1 MNFRSITTALALCT
15 VLFSCAKKEE
25 LVVVAPPTDDK
36 GPYIPAGDLIRIH
49 FGTSTQMGCMYSF
62 SNCIWIGWGA
72 QAINFDGRL
81 ALEFEQGDAA
91 GQYFGHYFPLTA
103 DFVVDAATAKTL
115 GIAEQ
120 VIPAGFYPLRD
131 AASGQATG
139 KRMVVFQPEGALP
152 LAPLPNP
159 NNPQDNIGQ
168 LHNLAVQVV
177 LHQNRSALESLNGDR
192 DNTRRLVS
200 EKTIQFMAEA
210 ELPLSSTEQQRLAA
224 TELYRDYG
232 NYAARL
238 AETRLSA
245 ADKKALLAVFD
256 EAAALPVRSTED
268 LGQFV
273 RLLTE
278 RENQLAQNSSL
289 DNPRLVLSMVS
300 VLKYSRYYW
309 FWKSISSP
317 ESGSGTAPS
326 SKIPDWV
333 WADIIGMEL
342 GGPVGSALASSLVYM
357 DQR

>member
-1 MNFRSITTALALCT
+1 MVRN
-15 VLFSCAKKEE
+15 
-25 LVVVAPPTDDK
+25 
-36 GPYIPAGDLIRIH
+36 YRI
-49 FGTSTQMGCMYSF
+49 
-62 SNCIWIGWGA
+62 
-72 QAINFDGRL
+72 
-81 ALEFEQGDAA
+81 
-91 GQYFGHYFPLTA
+91 
-103 DFVVDAATAKTL
+103 
-115 GIAEQ
+115 
-120 VIPAGFYPLRD
+120 
-131 AASGQATG
+131 
-139 KRMVVFQPEGALP
+139 
-152 LAPLPNP
+152 
-159 NNPQDNIGQ
+159 
-168 LHNLAVQVV
+168 
-177 LHQNRSALESLNGDR
+177 
-192 DNTRRLVS
+192 
-200 EKTIQFMAEA
+200 
-210 ELPLSSTEQQRLAA
+210 
-224 TELYRDYG
+224 YG
-232 NYAARL
+232 NNAARL

-342 GGPVGSALASSLVYM
+342 GGPLGSAIASAAVYL